1 MKINPIGIQSYQQI
15 GQQNSKPAQ
24 RTESEETR
32 VQSNKLQITPQEKTE
47 SKLAVEGPKGSF
59 AEFLSTEER
68 AALDLLFTRFR
79 DSDRFGPGFKRDA
92 SAESTETIGRVVDVK
107 V

>member
-15 GQQNSKPAQ
+15 GQQNNKPAQ
-24 RTESEETR
+24 KSETEATG
-32 VQSNKLQITPQEKTE
+32 VQSTRLHITPQEKTD
-47 SKLAVEGPKGSF
+47 SKISVEGPKGSF

-79 DSDRFGPGFKRDA
+79 DSDRFGASFKRDA
-92 SAESTETIGRVVDVK
+92 SPEPTETVGRVVDIK